1 MGYKTKSMIYAKS
14 LKASLNATSEKKAKG
29 TYEAIKEIGLGYAD
43 VKPNAPESTNVEK
56 MTPKPTPKSVTES
69 LIKKAP
75 EKKAEATKREERKS
89 DRKDDDSGVL
99 SGLASESKGT
109 QTGTALG
116 IMVKKIAGAVKGK
129 KAKSTAAA
137 AAAAAK
143 TSAANKAKGFSE
155 TTAPMPAK
163 TDSFRF
169 YEDSGMN
176 KSTPKKATAKSG
188 SSNLSKMAAGSPE
201 RIAEYKKRNWAMDA
215 TTGGAAKK
223 ATAKKAATQY
233 PGPSREF
240 AEAMKKKSEIGK
252 PGQSNVNP
260 KGVGTGAGTA
270 KDPIKPKTVKA
281 KKVTKEGSV
290 NKSGQIYSDG
300 AWRTT
305 SAAKTRKAIKDTAKG
320 AASAVNE
327 FFEVAGPFGKK
338 GWLTPGGKK

>member
-29 TYEAIKEIGLGYAD
+29 TAEAILDIGLGYTD

-56 MTPKPTPKSVTES
+56 MTPKPLG

-75 EKKAEATKREERKS
+75 EKKAEATKREKRKS

-129 KAKSTAAA
+129 KAKAATTAT
-137 AAAAAK
+137 AAAAK
-143 TSAANKAKGFSE
+143 TSAANKAKDFSE
-155 TTAPMPAK
+155 TPAPMPAK

-252 PGQSNVNP
+252 PGPSNVNSKEKPRLFP
-260 KGVGTGAGTA
+260 KGVGTGAVKGSGTA

-281 KKVTKEGSV
+281 KKVTKTK
-290 NKSGQIYSDG
+290 KSSMPN
-300 AWRTT
+300 T
-305 SAAKTRKAIKDTAKG
+305 KAV
-320 AASAVNE
+320 ASAVNS

>member
-14 LKASLNATSEKKAKG
+14 LKAGLNATSEKKAKG

-75 EKKAEATKREERKS
+75 EKKAEATKRENRKL
-89 DRKDDDSGVL
+89 DRKGVDSGVL
-99 SGLASESKGT
+99 SGLTGSTGT

-129 KAKSTAAA
+129 KAKAATTAAA
-137 AAAAAK
+137 AAAASK

-155 TTAPMPAK
+155 TPAPMPAK
-163 TDSFRF
+163 TKADSFRF

-188 SSNLSKMAAGSPE
+188 SSNLSKMAAG
-201 RIAEYKKRNWAMDA
+201 
-215 TTGGAAKK
+215 GAANK

-260 KGVGTGAGTA
+260 KGAGTGVVKGSGTA
-270 KDPIKPKTVKA
+270 KDPIKPKTGKA

-290 NKSGQIYSDG
+290 SKSGKIYSDG
-300 AWRTT
+300 AWRTK
-305 SAAKTRKAIKDTAKG
+305 SAATTRKAIKDTAKG

-327 FFEVAGPFGKK
+327 FFEVAGPLGKR